1 MNALELAA
9 VTKSFP
15 GQRALDD
22 IDFTVA
28 EGEIHALLGHNGSGK
43 STLIKIMSGFYL
55 PDGGPTTSYSVAG
68 QPMKFGD
75 GVGVSRAGVRFI
87 HQDIG
92 LLDDLTVLENLRL
105 GSGTYQAGLLG
116 RIKWRGE
123 RAAAVAR
130 LTDLGLDHIDPDAI
144 VGRLSAVE
152 RTEVAIARALDVES
166 AIRVLVLDEATAA
179 LPSEQVE
186 HLFALVRK
194 LVARGV
200 GVVYVT
206 HRLEEVLAIAD
217 RVTVL
222 RDGEV
227 VLKSQVA
234 DLTQQSLARVIA
246 GMDVGPVRNEE
257 RLAPERVTAPVLE
270 FRQVH
275 VGTELQG
282 ATFSVHPGEIV
293 GVAGLTGSGV
303 HEIVRL
309 LEGSEAL
316 ISGEVRLGGTPLRT
330 FGARALRKHRAAVL
344 PGERSRK
351 RITGMSVA
359 ENLTIGDLA
368 PFWRRGL
375 FRHRAER
382 REATAAIDR
391 FSILP
396 GDPDQAIELLSGGN
410 AQKVYVARWL
420 RTGPKVLILEEPT
433 HGVDV
438 GGSADILRFISEAAA
453 AHGVAVLLCS
463 SDTDDLEATCD
474 RVVILR
480 AGVVAEQLTDREITR
495 ERIVELCYA

>member
-1 MNALELAA
+1 MNTLELAA

-15 GQRALDD
+15 GQRALDNV
-22 IDFTVA
+22 DFTVA
-28 EGEIHALLGHNGSGK
+28 KGEIHALLGHNGSGK

-55 PDGGPTTSYSVAG
+55 PDGGPASYSVAG
-68 QPMKFGD
+68 HSMKFGD
-75 GVGVSRAGVRFI
+75 GVGVGRAGVRFI

-105 GSGTYQAGLLG
+105 GSGTYDAGLLG
-116 RIKWRGE
+116 RIRWGSE

-130 LTDLGLDHIDPDAI
+130 LNDLGLDHIDPDAV

-166 AIRVLVLDEATAA
+166 AISVLVLDEATAA
-179 LPSEQVE
+179 LPSGQVE
-186 HLFALVRK
+186 HLFALVRR

-227 VLKSQVA
+227 VLRSQVA

-246 GMDVGPVRNEE
+246 GMDVGPVRDDD
-257 RLAPERVTAPVLE
+257 RAPREPGADPVLE
-270 FRQVH
+270 FRDVH
-275 VGTELQG
+275 VGSELRG
-282 ATFSVHPGEIV
+282 ATFAVHPGEIV
-293 GVAGLTGSGV
+293 GVAGLSGSGV

-309 LEGSEAL
+309 LEGSQGL
-316 ISGEVRLGGTPLRT
+316 GSGEVLLGGTPVRK
-330 FGARALRKHRAAVL
+330 FGARALRRHRAAVL
-344 PGERSRK
+344 PGERTRK
-351 RITGMSVA
+351 RIVGMSVA
-359 ENLTIGDLA
+359 ENLTIGDLT
-368 PFWRRGL
+368 PFWRGGF

-382 REATAAIDR
+382 REATEAIRR

-420 RTGPKVLILEEPT
+420 RTNPQVLILEEPT

-438 GGSADILRFISEAAA
+438 GGSADILRFVSEVAAD
-453 AHGVAVLLCS
+453 HGVAVLLCS

-480 AGVVAEQLTDREITR
+480 DGVVAEQLTDREITR